1 MNKGLFIVLYG
12 PDGGGKSRQVLMLEE
27 KLREQGLLARNLRY
41 PVYTCAP
48 TGPKLDEIL
57 HRKKKSLPEEEMQ
70 KMFAANR
77 KDFEPTLKSWLENGV
92 NVIAENYK
100 GTGIAWGVSRGMTVE
115 KMESM
120 NKDMIDPDV
129 AIYMDGPKR
138 GESLVEGHPYA
149 TGENV
154 DEWYKVRKVYLQM
167 ADRYGWVRVGGDAP
181 VLVVANRIW
190 AVVRPVV
197 MSRV

>member
-1 MNKGLFIVLYG
+1 MLYG
-12 PDGGGKSRQVLMLEE
+12 PDGVGKSRQALMLEE

-48 TGPKLDEIL
+48 TGPKLEGVL
-57 HRKKKSLPEEEMQ
+57 HRTKKGLPEEEMQ
-70 KMFAANR
+70 KLFAQNR
-77 KDFEPTLKSWLENGV
+77 KDFEPSLKSWLENGV

-100 GTGIAWGVSRGMTVE
+100 GTGIVWGVSRGLSVGR
-115 KMESM
+115 MEEM
-120 NKDMIDPDV
+120 NRGTIEADV

-149 TGENV
+149 TGENE